1 MGYGHAGTD
10 GPEMPPLTPEMLNPD
25 GVLSLY
31 EAAVEQARFDMMEAK
46 KNAKKGY
53 PDTHR
58 GHYQEGKDIETLT
71 ECTRFLFDIGLKD
84 KDISKAMDKMDD
96 DVDRWYIGWRKDQG
110 RKAGRAWL
118 AWGMCLDDDVY

>member
-1 MGYGHAGTD
+1 
-10 GPEMPPLTPEMLNPD
+10 MLNPD

-58 GHYQEGKDIETLT
+58 GRYQEGKDIETLT
-71 ECTRFLFDIGLKD
+71 ECTRFLFSIGFKD
-84 KDISKAMDKMDD
+84 KDISKALDKMDD
-96 DVDRWYIGWRKDQG
+96 DVDRWYVGWRKAKA
-110 RKAGRAWL
+110 RKAGRDWL